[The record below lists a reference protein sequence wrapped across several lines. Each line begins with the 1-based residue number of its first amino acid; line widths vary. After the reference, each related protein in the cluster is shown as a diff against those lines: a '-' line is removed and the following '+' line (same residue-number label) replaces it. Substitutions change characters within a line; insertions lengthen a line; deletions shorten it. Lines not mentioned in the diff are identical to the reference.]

1 MTKAQEIA
9 VKGFTV
15 SADYREDQPYTSPLG
30 GYITTKID
38 VDKIPVVVT
47 LTDAD
52 ILAIGDR
59 YLELVAKR
67 NKANAA
73 GGMFDG

>member
-1 MTKAQEIA
+1 MAKANEIV
-9 VKGFTV
+9 VKGFTAA
-15 SADYREDQPYTSPLG
+15 ADYREDQPYTSPLG

-38 VDKIPVVVT
+38 VDKIPVEVT

-52 ILAIGDR
+52 ILAIGDQ

-73 GGMFDG
+73 GGMIDG